1 MTSREVIPANRD
13 SSKANAAHRSE
24 LETRADELRAIA
36 AKCKTINEFA
46 RELSWS
52 MEVSR
57 HAREVLGLDLPDA
70 KLRAGKPTVGQAVPK
85 PTKRAGK

>member
-1 MTSREVIPANRD
+1 M
-13 SSKANAAHRSE
+13 SE
-24 LETRADELRAIA
+24 LQDRADELRAIA

-57 HAREVLGLDLPDA
+57 HARDVLGLDLPDA
-70 KLRAGKPTVGQAVPK
+70 RLPTGPATAGQAHPK
-85 PTKRAGK
+85 PVKRK

>member
-1 MTSREVIPANRD
+1 M
-13 SSKANAAHRSE
+13 SE
-24 LETRADELRAIA
+24 IEDRADELRAIA
-36 AKCKTINEFA
+36 AKCKTINEFRA
-46 RELSWS
+46 ATGWN
-52 MEVSR
+52 METAR